1 MNYENKVFAT
11 IPYRKDALERIIRI
25 LSHHSITVAN
35 KFHIN
40 HFTGCA
46 HKGKK
51 SIIPWPAN
59 YVEGSGRT
67 LESII
72 EEHISV
78 GQQILW
84 EAVSAKRV
92 SSFRQGIESQK

>member
-40 HFTGCA
+40 HSTGCA

-51 SIIPWPAN
+51 SIISYSSPGAVYKIPCAEWPAN
-59 YVEGSGRT
+59 YVGGSGRT

-78 GQQILW
+78 GQQI
-84 EAVSAKRV
+84 
-92 SSFRQGIESQK
+92 